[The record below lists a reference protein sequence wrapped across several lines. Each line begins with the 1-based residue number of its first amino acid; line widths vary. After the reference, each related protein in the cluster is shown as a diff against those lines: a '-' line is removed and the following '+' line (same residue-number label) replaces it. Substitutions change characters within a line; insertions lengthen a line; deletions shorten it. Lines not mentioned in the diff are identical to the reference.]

1 MDFSPG
7 LKDLLVYAMT
17 RTVLLSPFWD
27 NTAPKPFRDAS
38 VSKKKGL
45 E

>member
-1 MDFSPG
+1 MDFSPS
-7 LKDLLVYAMT
+7 LKDLLAYAMT
-17 RTVLLSPFWD
+17 RTVLSSSFWD

-38 VSKKKGL
+38 VSKIKGL